1 MVCDFDDAAN
11 RARDVGVQYEGGLR
25 GGGGEQGGGGGGG
38 VQGGAVLVL
47 LAEEYELLLGWLSLV
62 SLLKYICLF
71 WVESGKYGRCE
82 KYSKYGAL
90 KESLFGLLP
99 PPPPVR

>member
-38 VQGGAVLVL
+38 GVQGGAILVL
-47 LAEEYELLLGWLSLV
+47 LAKEYELLLSWLSLV
-62 SLLKYICLF
+62 SLLEYYLF
-71 WVESGKYGRCE
+71 VLSRIRKIGTLSEIFQR
-82 KYSKYGAL
+82 
-90 KESLFGLLP
+90 
-99 PPPPVR
+99 